1 MNDGLFGWLALV
13 SGFAMLLS
21 CFATIYVGHFILPRI
36 EDQLKG
42 CKIVANAKAIWGSTG
57 YVGKTQRSAMVYL
70 ALTATRRLSEKGM
83 VDIAEV
89 NRISIKSRC
98 WICLPVRIGVP
109 SFIIMCLALALLG
122 KLW

>member
-1 MNDGLFGWLALV
+1 MNDGLLGWAALV

-21 CFATIYVGHFILPRI
+21 CFATIYVGHFILAKI

-42 CKIVANAKAIWGSTG
+42 CKVVTDAKVFWGNTG
-57 YVGKTQRSAMVYL
+57 YVGKTQRYAMVYL

-83 VDIAEV
+83 VDIDEV
-89 NRISIKSRC
+89 NRISIKSRR

-122 KLW
+122 KL